1 MLILYKNVRNVRFL
15 LFTKISNI
23 QQIEHTPEK
32 LNSEDLIGLFLSSKF
47 NLAILAKLNLRK
59 NIIIDHSSDSVK

>member
-1 MLILYKNVRNVRFL
+1 MLYKNVRDVRFL

-32 LNSEDLIGLFLSSKF
+32 LNREDMIGLFYQA
-47 NLAILAKLNLRK
+47 NLIWQFSLNWIKKKHNNWPFRV
-59 NIIIDHSSDSVK
+59 IQ